1 MPVSASPPSAESAVA
16 GYGQRVEDLSGVTR
30 LLGAESEGES
40 KSASGSGSVLLRA
53 LRDCRVGWVDGCTGA
68 PNALRCEALE
78 RCRVVLLVDGP
89 AYLQGCRDCV
99 FVLAARQVRLQETHG
114 CRLYLAPPARPVLER
129 ILAAAANAWD
139 QVDDFDHLKQGPS
152 PNWTVEPPADRLSCE
167 SLLHLLDAANGL
179 S

>member
-1 MPVSASPPSAESAVA
+1 M
-16 GYGQRVEDLSGVTR
+16 
-30 LLGAESEGES
+30 
-40 KSASGSGSVLLRA
+40 LLRA

-114 CRLYLAPPARPVLER
+114 CRLYLATPARPVLERCSDLRFAPLLPDALPPHARSRLER